1 MLYNLDKKGLKNMMY
16 ERYIRYL
23 GDKLGDVV
31 YALSMGGIFYGLF
44 WLWHKLINKGDLHE
58 RFANPFGV
66 TNSYA
71 LVQTVYLLFSYY
83 RISVRSRRSEMDRLK
98 T

>member
-44 WLWHKLINKGDLHE
+44 LLWH
-58 RFANPFGV
+58 
-66 TNSYA
+66 
-71 LVQTVYLLFSYY
+71 
-83 RISVRSRRSEMDRLK
+83 
-98 T
+98 